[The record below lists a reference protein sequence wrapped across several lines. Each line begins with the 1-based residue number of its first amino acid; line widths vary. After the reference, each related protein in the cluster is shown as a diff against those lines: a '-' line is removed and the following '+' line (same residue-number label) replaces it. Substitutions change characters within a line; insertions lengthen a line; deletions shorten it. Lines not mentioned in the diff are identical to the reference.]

1 MKAEEE
7 QQVGKVISC
16 RWQPRH
22 EAHFE
27 SARPRRPGAQ
37 RKQFPLAKKAT
48 LEREERQEASLQTN
62 GLPSPPAPMYPGQ
75 KAAISGAWFGWG
87 VLLGSVESRAERSPF
102 QASTCT
108 II

>member
-27 SARPRRPGAQ
+27 SALGRDAQARSVSSFHWQKGHLGTRRASAG
-37 RKQFPLAKKAT
+37 LT
-48 LEREERQEASLQTN
+48 HCNERASL
-62 GLPSPPAPMYPGQ
+62 PPPCPYVRTYPGQ
-75 KAAISGAWFGWG
+75 KAAISQSA
-87 VLLGSVESRAERSPF
+87 LSCSLS
-102 QASTCT
+102 
-108 II
+108 